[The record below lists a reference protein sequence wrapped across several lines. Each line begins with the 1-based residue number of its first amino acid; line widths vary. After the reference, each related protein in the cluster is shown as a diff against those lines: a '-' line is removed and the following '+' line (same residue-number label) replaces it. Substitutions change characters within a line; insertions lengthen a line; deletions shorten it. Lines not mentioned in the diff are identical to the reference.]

1 MTVLDTRTLP
11 AGSRLS
17 FGGVLRSELG
27 KLTSLRSTRVAAL
40 CVPLLVVAG
49 MLLRAF
55 AYVQTA
61 AVAPV
66 GVSPAAAWTDVLDV
80 GTQAGELAAVVLA
93 GLAVGSE
100 YTSRVA
106 LTTFTAEPRRLRV
119 LAAKVVVVLVPL
131 VVLSAVGFLAGT
143 ALTSPVMTSA
153 HLGGPSVAALG
164 PALGDLAV
172 LLAYALFALAV
183 AALTRSTAAGIT
195 IVLAVLLVVPV
206 AVGLLDRAL
215 GVDLVPFLL
224 TYAAPMALALHDPD
238 GAGALVSDVVVTV
251 VWLVVP
257 GVAAALTLVRRDV

>member
-11 AGSRLS
+11 AEPRLS

-55 AYVQTA
+55 AYAQTA

-66 GVSPAAAWTDVLDV
+66 GVPPAAAWTDVLNV

-93 GLAVGSE
+93 ALAVGSG

-119 LAAKVVVVLVPL
+119 LAAQVVAVLVPL
-131 VVLSAVGFLAGT
+131 AALVVAGFVVGAALA
-143 ALTSPVMTSA
+143 APLMTSA
-153 HLGGPSVAALG
+153 GLAGPAARTAG
-164 PALGDLAV
+164 PALPDLLVVLALALLTLAV
-172 LLAYALFALAV
+172 TTLS
-183 AALTRSTAAGIT
+183 RSTAAGIAV
-195 IVLAVLLVVPV
+195 VLAVVLVLPTV
-206 AVGLLDRAL
+206 VGLLHRAT
-215 GVDLVPFLL
+215 GVDLFGFLL
-224 TYAAPMALALHDPD
+224 TYAAPMALALDDPE
-238 GAGALVSDVVVTV
+238 GAGALVRDAVVTLA
-251 VWLVVP
+251 WLVVP
-257 GVAAALTLVRRDV
+257 GAAAALTLVRRDV